1 MEKIRVIIADD
12 EPRICRL
19 ILSLIKWDKLGMEVV
34 GTAHNGVEALD
45 LIQAKAPH
53 IVITDVRMPGYD
65 GLEMIEQAKQ
75 SNPDLEFIL
84 ISGYEEFAYAQ
95 KAMSFGVKDYLCK
108 PISRDKL
115 QLALERAQ
123 EEVRSRERQRIL
135 EQEYANLHKDEERIR
150 AAFLR
155 DLVLLGPGDLV
166 TGDIEEINQQY
177 HFRFQTGMFRITI
190 IQIDPVDAAGP
201 KMKGVGEQQAAL
213 LESALQKAAYE
224 VEIAEL
230 DGNFYVL
237 VNYGPEAKE
246 AVRAIFQKH
255 LLEFKTSLA
264 ALGLLVTFGC
274 GTESP
279 SLGELHHSLAAARA
293 AVDDRILQGTG
304 QMIEREAGTSRSL
317 TGEERFLRLH
327 KKLVKAIEL
336 LHVEMVRKAVQDLKE
351 ELLRDLSGSSWLNG
365 SALKSLV
372 REIVNTYYIVLRSNN
387 VWVDSLHA
395 ERADWEAAID
405 HAFSLDLLFAALI
418 NGITTSLTRIAEGE
432 SKRSAEQILMAKR
445 YIEEHYME
453 NITLEDLGAYLGFN
467 PSYFSTLFK
476 KETGTS
482 FVEYLV
488 KVRMEKT
495 KELLRETDL
504 TIQDICFM
512 VGYNDVRYF
521 RKLFTRTTGLSPKE
535 YRRIFA

>member
-65 GLEMIEQAKQ
+65 GLEMIERAKQ

-213 LESALQKAAYE
+213 LESALRK
-224 VEIAEL
+224 
-230 DGNFYVL
+230 
-237 VNYGPEAKE
+237 
-246 AVRAIFQKH
+246 
-255 LLEFKTSLA
+255 
-264 ALGLLVTFGC
+264 
-274 GTESP
+274 
-279 SLGELHHSLAAARA
+279 
-293 AVDDRILQGTG
+293 
-304 QMIEREAGTSRSL
+304 
-317 TGEERFLRLH
+317 RLM
-327 KKLVKAIEL
+327 KW
-336 LHVEMVRKAVQDLKE
+336 R
-351 ELLRDLSGSSWLNG
+351 
-365 SALKSLV
+365 
-372 REIVNTYYIVLRSNN
+372 LRS
-387 VWVDSLHA
+387 ST
-395 ERADWEAAID
+395 AI
-405 HAFSLDLLFAALI
+405 SM
-418 NGITTSLTRIAEGE
+418 SW
-432 SKRSAEQILMAKR
+432 
-445 YIEEHYME
+445 
-453 NITLEDLGAYLGFN
+453 
-467 PSYFSTLFK
+467 
-476 KETGTS
+476 
-482 FVEYLV
+482 
-488 KVRMEKT
+488 
-495 KELLRETDL
+495 
-504 TIQDICFM
+504 
-512 VGYNDVRYF
+512 
-521 RKLFTRTTGLSPKE
+521 
-535 YRRIFA
+535 